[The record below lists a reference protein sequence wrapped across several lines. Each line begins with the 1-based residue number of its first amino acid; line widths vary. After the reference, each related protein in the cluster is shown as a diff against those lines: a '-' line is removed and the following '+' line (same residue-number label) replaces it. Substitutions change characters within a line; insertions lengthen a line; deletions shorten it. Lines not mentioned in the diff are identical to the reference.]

1 MLFKKAPDA
10 LIVTKTGAAA
20 AASHSH
26 LKDIL
31 RLAIPVMFALA
42 SQPLLSIG
50 DTAMIGRLGV
60 EPLAARAVGTAIIGG
75 SYWIFTFLS
84 FGTTT
89 LVGYQHGAHDLRACG
104 ETYLHAISVALL
116 GGVGVACAG
125 LLFATPLY
133 SLMGAGPK
141 VIHEGVPYFRIYIAS
156 APFTFVFFAS
166 VGFFRGIHDTK
177 TPMIIAF
184 LISGIHLIL
193 DYGLIYGHLGLPR
206 LGLKGAAIA
215 AWVGQLIG
223 AAACLSTF
231 FFSRSTKPYR
241 NAQWRVSLARL
252 GPLFRIGSD
261 LAIRTG
267 ALRGSLVFA
276 TSCAARMGAS
286 VLSAHEIAFQ
296 LMLLCSDVIDG
307 LAVAGQALVAKYL
320 GSAQKEKAYAM
331 GRTLILCGAV
341 AGLMFGA
348 AFVGGQNAIVNF
360 FTNSPDVK
368 LLLGA
373 GVIVLVAVFQPLN
386 GIVFV
391 LDGLL
396 IGAHDTRFLMWA
408 MLIGALGIFVPISW
422 MSLHWGWGL
431 IGIWAGVGALMS
443 WRLLTLL
450 YRFASLSWFPV
461 QKLRNV

>member
-1 MLFKKAPDA
+1 MATTGDA
-10 LIVTKTGAAA
+10 AGSFSL
-20 AASHSH
+20 H

-31 RLAIPVMFALA
+31 RLAVPAMLSLA

-60 EPLAARAVGTAIIGG
+60 EPLAARAVGAAIIGG
-75 SYWIFTFLS
+75 IYWIFTFLS

-89 LVGYQHGAHDLRACG
+89 LVGHHHGANDFTACG
-104 ETYLHAISVALL
+104 ETYFHALCLALL
-116 GGVGVACAG
+116 GGIGVACAG
-125 LLFATPLY
+125 LLFAPLLY
-133 SLMGAGPK
+133 ELMGAARN
-141 VIHEGVPYFRIYIAS
+141 VVNEGVPYFRIYIAS
-156 APFTFVFFAS
+156 APFTFIFFAS
-166 VGFFRGIHDTK
+166 VGFFRGTLNTR

-184 LISGIHLIL
+184 LISGTHLVL

-215 AWVGQLIG
+215 AWVGQLVG
-223 AAACLSTF
+223 ATACLGIF
-231 FFSRSTKPYR
+231 FFSRSTAVYR
-241 NAQWRVSLARL
+241 RAKWRISLTRL
-252 GPLFRIGSD
+252 RPLFRIGSD

-276 TSCAARMGAS
+276 TSCAARMGAN

-296 LMLLCSDVIDG
+296 LMLLGSDIIDG

-320 GSAQKEKAYAM
+320 GSAQREKAIAM
-331 GRTLILCGAV
+331 GKTLILCGAA
-341 AGLMFGA
+341 AGLMFGV
-348 AFVGGQNAIVNF
+348 AFLGGQNAIVSF
-360 FTNSPDVK
+360 FTNSEEVK

-373 GVIVLVAVFQPLN
+373 GIIVLVALFQPLN

-391 LDGLL
+391 LDGFL

-422 MSLHWGWGL
+422 LSLELGWGL
-431 IGIWAGVGALMS
+431 TGIWAGVGALMS
-443 WRLLTLL
+443 WRLITLL
-450 YRFASLSWFPV
+450 YRFVSRNWSAG
-461 QKLRNV
+461 QKAAVV

>member
-1 MLFKKAPDA
+1 
-10 LIVTKTGAAA
+10 VTAIAEAAGS
-20 AASHSH
+20 SHSH
-26 LKDIL
+26 IKDIL
-31 RLAIPVMFALA
+31 RLAVPAMLALA

-60 EPLAARAVGTAIIGG
+60 EPLAARAVGAAIIGG
-75 SYWIFTFLS
+75 IYWIFTFLS

-89 LVGYQHGAHDLRACG
+89 LVGYHHGAADFRACG
-104 ETYLHAISVALL
+104 ETYFNALFLAAL
-116 GGVGVACAG
+116 GGLGVASAG

-133 SLMGAGPK
+133 RAMGAEVN
-141 VIHEGVPYFRIYIAS
+141 VIEEGVSYFRIYIAS
-156 APFTFVFFAS
+156 APFTFIFFAS
-166 VGFFRGIHDTK
+166 VGFFRGTLDTR

-184 LISGIHLIL
+184 LITGTHLLL
-193 DYGLIYGHLGLPR
+193 DYGLIYGHFGLPR
-206 LGLKGAAIA
+206 LGLNGAAIA
-215 AWVGQLIG
+215 AWIGQLVG
-223 AAACLSTF
+223 AAACLGIF

-241 NAQWRVSLARL
+241 NTQWRISLGRL
-252 GPLFRIGSD
+252 RPLFRIGSD

-320 GSAQKEKAYAM
+320 GAAQKETAIAM
-331 GRTLILCGAV
+331 GKTLILCGV
-341 AGLMFGA
+341 IAGLVFGT
-348 AFVGGQNAIVNF
+348 AFLGAQEAIAGF
-360 FTNSPDVK
+360 FTTSTEVK

-373 GVIVLVAVFQPLN
+373 GVILLVAVFQPLN

-396 IGAHDTRFLMWA
+396 IGARDTRFLMWA

-422 MSLHWGWGL
+422 MSLNWDWGL
-431 IGIWAGVGALMS
+431 MGIWVGVGALMS

-450 YRFASLSWFPV
+450 YRFFSRKWS
-461 QKLRNV
+461 

>member
-1 MLFKKAPDA
+1 LAKNHLTLF
-10 LIVTKTGAAA
+10 IVATTAEAARSSR
-20 AASHSH
+20 SHV
-26 LKDIL
+26 KDIL
-31 RLAIPVMFALA
+31 RLAVPAMLALA

-60 EPLAARAVGTAIIGG
+60 EPLAARAVGAAIIGG
-75 SYWIFTFLS
+75 IYWIFAFLS

-89 LVGYQHGAHDLRACG
+89 LVGYHHGGQDFRACG
-104 ETYLHAISVALL
+104 ETYLHALFLALL
-116 GGVGVACAG
+116 GGAAVACAG
-125 LLFATPLY
+125 LIFAAPLY
-133 SLMGAGPK
+133 AVMGAGPE
-141 VIHEGVPYFRIYIAS
+141 VILEGVPYFRIYIAS

-166 VGFFRGIHDTK
+166 VGFFRGVQDTK

-184 LISGIHLIL
+184 VVSAIHLLL
-193 DYGLIYGHLGLPR
+193 DYGLIYGNFGFPR
-206 LGLKGAAIA
+206 LGIKGAGVA
-215 AWVGQLIG
+215 AWVGQLVG
-223 AAACLSTF
+223 AATCLGIF
-231 FFSRSTKPYR
+231 FFSRSMTAYR
-241 NAQWRVSLARL
+241 AAKWRISLIRL
-252 GPLFRIGSD
+252 RPLFRIGSD

-320 GSAQKEKAYAM
+320 GAAQKETAMAM
-331 GRTLILCGAV
+331 GNSLIICGV
-341 AGLMFGA
+341 AAGFIFA
-348 AFVGGQNAIVNF
+348 IAFLGGQDAIVSF
-360 FTNSPDVK
+360 FTNSTDVK

-373 GVIVLVAVFQPLN
+373 GVVLLVAVFQPLN

-396 IGAHDTRFLMWA
+396 IGARDTRFLMWA

-422 MSLHWGWGL
+422 MSLHSGWGL

-450 YRFASLSWFPV
+450 YRFFSRKWLPV
-461 QKLRNV
+461 QE